1 VAADISLLGVVT
13 NASSHPDGSKSLAC
27 PKLNGEESTSLETK
41 AKASAF
47 WSRIANGSGVS
58 SCRPN
63 RSSVSMKFC
72 GVSTEGGD
80 WEESCVSSEGTTA
93 LSEGDDVSCSSCE
106 GPTSSEVRPSS
117 GV

>member
-1 VAADISLLGVVT
+1 
-13 NASSHPDGSKSLAC
+13 
-27 PKLNGEESTSLETK
+27 
-41 AKASAF
+41 
-47 WSRIANGSGVS
+47 
-58 SCRPN
+58 
-63 RSSVSMKFC
+63 MKFC